1 MYKVFKKG
9 TRGVKKIKFKDQ
21 ETRTI
26 FGNNPID
33 SKLTRTKNNSK
44 LDQLTQEQ
52 YFHQES
58 SRF

>member
-33 SKLTRTKNNSK
+33 PKLTRTKNNSK
-44 LDQLTQEQ
+44 LDQLT
-52 YFHQES
+52 
-58 SRF
+58 